1 MPMNM
6 EEMEKEIIALH
17 DVLESRGIN
26 SRKTQDIFGRT
37 VRRRAHTFLFPSRDT
52 PPESTQR
59 AAPRERH
66 QPPYAFAHTHTHTH
80 TRLSNAHAFDRTH
93 PSRSSSCP

>member
-37 VRRRAHTFLFPSRDT
+37 VSRRAHTFLFPSRDT

-66 QPPYAFAHTHTHTH
+66 ASHSPNTSPAHIA
-80 TRLSNAHAFDRTH
+80 LNAHAFDRSY